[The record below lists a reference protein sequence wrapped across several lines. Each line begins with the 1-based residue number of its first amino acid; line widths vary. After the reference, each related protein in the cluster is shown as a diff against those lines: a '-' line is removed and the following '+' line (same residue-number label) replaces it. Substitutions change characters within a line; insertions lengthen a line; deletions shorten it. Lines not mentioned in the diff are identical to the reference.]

1 MSIYISPDSV
11 AWSLTAMATAASA
24 GSIDDAH
31 GMSNLVKEIYETEG
45 FEALSGVVFALAHHH
60 SMSLHAL
67 ATATG
72 ISVHELLEIRKH
84 QGSTFHHSPS
94 GVASR
99 FDALSPRIQASLE
112 PLPNETEG

>member
-1 MSIYISPDSV
+1 MSIYISPDSA

-24 GSIDDAH
+24 GSIDDANA
-31 GMSNLVKEIYETEG
+31 MSNLVQEIYETEG
-45 FEALSGVVFALAHHH
+45 FEALSGVVFALAHHN
-60 SMSLHAL
+60 SLSLHAL

-94 GVASR
+94 FLVQESKQLPR
-99 FDALSPRIQASLE
+99 RIQASLE
-112 PLPNETEG
+112 PLPRETEA

>member
-1 MSIYISPDSV
+1 
-11 AWSLTAMATAASA
+11 
-24 GSIDDAH
+24 
-31 GMSNLVKEIYETEG
+31 MSNLVKEIYATEG

-60 SMSLHAL
+60 SLSLHAL

-84 QGSTFHHSPS
+84 QGSTFHHAPS

-99 FDALSPRIQASLE
+99 FDALSPRIQASLD
-112 PLPNETEG
+112 PLPNETEA